1 MATGIVIVAIALL
14 VVAAA
19 LEFAQKRRAGAWLL
33 VVFPVLLCAA
43 GLMDVSRGARALGE
57 AAYESDLKQLGYCLI
72 LLFVTVLAAFQPR
85 QRWLFWAAWLM
96 NAAICA
102 VLVYLAFFWKVFS

>member
-1 MATGIVIVAIALL
+1 MASVFVIAAIALL
-14 VVAAA
+14 VAAA
-19 LEFAQKRRAGAWLL
+19 GLQIAHKPKLAGWLL
-33 VVFPVLLCAA
+33 VVFPAFLCVAA
-43 GLMDVSRGARALGE
+43 LADLAHGARVLGE
-57 AAYESDLKQLGYCLI
+57 ASYESDLKQLGYCLI
-72 LLFVTVLAAFQPR
+72 LVFVTVLAAFQPR